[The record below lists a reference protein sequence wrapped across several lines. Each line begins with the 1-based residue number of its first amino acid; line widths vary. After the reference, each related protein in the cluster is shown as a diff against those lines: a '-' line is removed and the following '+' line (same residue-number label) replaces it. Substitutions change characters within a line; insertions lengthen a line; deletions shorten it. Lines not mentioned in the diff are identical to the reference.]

1 VTAEKV
7 FKSSKVPHLPVDNNY
22 SSAAYQK
29 DLTRFPGKK
38 RRETTLQK
46 GAHTMAM
53 NNITLTSGMR
63 QNLFSLQQT
72 QSMMETTQT
81 RLSTGKRV
89 NSALDDPINFFAAQG
104 HTQRASDLAM
114 RKDEMSEAI
123 QTIKAADNGISAI
136 TDMIA
141 SAKSLAQSALAT
153 NNTTERATLSSQYD
167 DMIDQIELLQAD
179 SGYKGTNLLDASQ
192 SITVAFDESGESSL
206 TVAGKDGTGGL
217 DGTSATSTWQLDAS
231 ITADIATLDT
241 ARDNLRTSSKT
252 LSNQLSTITTRQE
265 FTSKMINTLE
275 DGAATLVNADLNEEG
290 ANMLMLQTRQS
301 LGTTS
306 LSLASQAAQSVMRLF

>member
-1 VTAEKV
+1 
-7 FKSSKVPHLPVDNNY
+7 
-22 SSAAYQK
+22 
-29 DLTRFPGKK
+29 
-38 RRETTLQK
+38 
-46 GAHTMAM
+46 M

-63 QNLFSLQQT
+63 ANLFSLQQT
-72 QSMMETTQT
+72 QTMMETTQT
-81 RLSTGKRV
+81 RLSSGKRV

-104 HTQRASDLAM
+104 HTQRATDLAM

-123 QTIKAADNGISAI
+123 QTIKAANNGLEAM

-141 SAKSLAQSALAT
+141 SAKSLAQSAMAT
-153 NNTTERATLSSQYD
+153 NDTTERGT
-167 DMIDQIELLQAD
+167 LQAQYEEMLGQISDIIDD
-179 SGYKGTNLLDASQ
+179 SGYKGTNLLDSTNNQ
-192 SITVAFDESGESSL
+192 EIVVAFDESGQSTL
-206 TVAGKDGTGGL
+206 TVEAEDVISDLEVVGSVGDW
-217 DGTSATSTWQLDAS
+217 SADMANITAS
-231 ITADIATLDT
+231 IASLDD
-241 ARDNLRTSSKT
+241 ARDTVRTAAKT

-265 FTSKMINTLE
+265 FTTKMINTLE

>member
-1 VTAEKV
+1 
-7 FKSSKVPHLPVDNNY
+7 
-22 SSAAYQK
+22 
-29 DLTRFPGKK
+29 
-38 RRETTLQK
+38 
-46 GAHTMAM
+46 MAM

-72 QSMMETTQT
+72 STAMETTQT
-81 RLSTGKRV
+81 RLSTGKKV

-104 HTQRASDLAM
+104 HTQRANDLSM

-123 QTIKAADNGISAI
+123 QTIKAADNGISAV

-141 SAKSLAQSALAT
+141 SAKSLAQSAMAT
-153 NNTTERATLSSQYD
+153 NDTTERATLAGQYD
-167 DMIDQIELLQAD
+167 EMMTQISELRSD

-192 SITVAFDESGESSL
+192 SITVSFDESGDSTL
-206 TVAGKDGTGGL
+206 TVTGKDGTGAL
-217 DGTSATSTWQLDAS
+217 NGTTSTNDWALDS
-231 ITADIATLDT
+231 EITADIAKLDT
-241 ARDNLRTSSKT
+241 ARDTLRTSAKT

-275 DGAATLVNADLNEEG
+275 DGAASLVNADLNEEG

>member
-1 VTAEKV
+1 
-7 FKSSKVPHLPVDNNY
+7 
-22 SSAAYQK
+22 
-29 DLTRFPGKK
+29 
-38 RRETTLQK
+38 
-46 GAHTMAM
+46 MAM
-53 NNITLTSGMR
+53 NDITLTSGMR

-72 QSMMETTQT
+72 STAMETTQT
-81 RLSTGKRV
+81 RLSTGKKV

-104 HTQRASDLAM
+104 HTQRANDLSM

-123 QTIKAADNGISAI
+123 QTIKAADNGISAV

-141 SAKSLAQSALAT
+141 SAKSLAQSAMAT
-153 NNTTERATLSSQYD
+153 NDTTERATLAGQYD
-167 DMIDQIELLQAD
+167 EMMTQISELRSD

-192 SITVAFDESGESSL
+192 SITVSFDESGDSTL
-206 TVAGKDGTGGL
+206 TVTGKDGTGAL
-217 DGTSATSTWQLDAS
+217 NGTTSTNDWALDS
-231 ITADIATLDT
+231 EITADIAKLDT
-241 ARDNLRTSSKT
+241 ARDTLRTSAKT

-275 DGAATLVNADLNEEG
+275 DGAASLVNADLNEEG

>member
-1 VTAEKV
+1 
-7 FKSSKVPHLPVDNNY
+7 
-22 SSAAYQK
+22 
-29 DLTRFPGKK
+29 
-38 RRETTLQK
+38 
-46 GAHTMAM
+46 M

-63 QNLFSLQQT
+63 SNLFSLQQT
-72 QSMMETTQT
+72 QTMMESTQT

-141 SAKSLAQSALAT
+141 SAKSLAQSAMAT
-153 NNTTERATLSSQYD
+153 NDVAEREALADQYD
-167 DMIDQIELLQAD
+167 VMLTQIGELVDD

-192 SITVAFDESGESSL
+192 SITVSFNEN
-206 TVAGKDGTGGL
+206 
-217 DGTSATSTWQLDAS
+217 GTSVLAVNGQDVVADLETAAGDWENADLDVGAAAIEDS
-231 ITADIATLDT
+231 IEALDD
-241 ARDNLRTSSKT
+241 ARDTVRTASKT

>member
-1 VTAEKV
+1 
-7 FKSSKVPHLPVDNNY
+7 
-22 SSAAYQK
+22 
-29 DLTRFPGKK
+29 
-38 RRETTLQK
+38 
-46 GAHTMAM
+46 M

-63 QNLFSLQQT
+63 ANLFSLQQT
-72 QSMMETTQT
+72 QTMMETTQT
-81 RLSTGKRV
+81 RLSSGKKV

-123 QTIKAADNGISAI
+123 QTIKAANNGLEAM

-141 SAKSLAQSALAT
+141 SAKSLAQSAMAT
-153 NNTTERATLSSQYD
+153 NDLSERETLQGQYE
-167 DMIDQIELLQAD
+167 DMLGQIEDVIED
-179 SGYKGTNLLDASQ
+179 SGYKGTNLLDSSNSQ
-192 SITVAFDESGESSL
+192 SITVSFDESGDSSL
-206 TVAGKDGTGGL
+206 TVDAEDVIGDFEEIGAETVASWSDGTTAGIEGSIESL
-217 DGTSATSTWQLDAS
+217 DN
-231 ITADIATLDT
+231 
-241 ARDNLRTSSKT
+241 ARDAVRTAAKT

-265 FTSKMINTLE
+265 FTTKMINTLE
-275 DGAATLVNADLNEEG
+275 DGAASLVNADLNEEG

>member
-1 VTAEKV
+1 
-7 FKSSKVPHLPVDNNY
+7 
-22 SSAAYQK
+22 
-29 DLTRFPGKK
+29 
-38 RRETTLQK
+38 
-46 GAHTMAM
+46 MAM

-63 QNLFSLQQT
+63 ANLFSLQNTQT
-72 QSMMETTQT
+72 LMESTQT

-104 HTQRASDLAM
+104 HTQRAGDLAM

-123 QTIKAADNGISAI
+123 QTIKSADNGISAI

-153 NNTTERATLSSQYD
+153 NNTTERATLSGQYNT
-167 DMIDQIELLQAD
+167 MMTQISELRGD

-192 SITVAFDESGESSL
+192 SITVSFDESGDSTL
-206 TVAGKDGTGGL
+206 AVAGKDGTGAL
-217 DGTSATSTWQLDAS
+217 NGTTATSSWATDAN
-231 ITADIATLDT
+231 ITADIAKLDT
-241 ARDNLRTSSKT
+241 ARDTLRTTSKT

>member
-1 VTAEKV
+1 
-7 FKSSKVPHLPVDNNY
+7 
-22 SSAAYQK
+22 
-29 DLTRFPGKK
+29 
-38 RRETTLQK
+38 
-46 GAHTMAM
+46 MAM

-63 QNLFSLQQT
+63 ANLFSLQQT
-72 QSMMETTQT
+72 QTMMETTQT

-153 NNTTERATLSSQYD
+153 NNTAEQDALNTQFDSMMT
-167 DMIDQIELLQAD
+167 QITQLRDD
-179 SGYKGTNLLDASQ
+179 SGYKGTNLLDDTQ
-192 SITVAFDESGESSL
+192 SIVVSFDESGDSSL
-206 TVAGKDGTGGL
+206 TVSGEDGTGSLEG
-217 DGTSATSTWQLDAS
+217 ATFAADWNSEAN
-231 ITADIATLDT
+231 ITADIALLDT
-241 ARDNLRTSSKT
+241 ARDELRTSSKT

-275 DGAATLVNADLNEEG
+275 DGAANLVNADLNEEG

>member
-1 VTAEKV
+1 
-7 FKSSKVPHLPVDNNY
+7 
-22 SSAAYQK
+22 
-29 DLTRFPGKK
+29 
-38 RRETTLQK
+38 
-46 GAHTMAM
+46 M

-63 QNLFSLQQT
+63 ANLFSLQQT
-72 QSMMETTQT
+72 QTMMETTQT

-104 HTQRASDLAM
+104 HTQRAGDLAM

-153 NNTTERATLSSQYD
+153 NDTGERLSLSQQYD
-167 DMIDQIELLQAD
+167 TMMTQIGLQQAD

-192 SITVAFDESGESSL
+192 SIAVSFNE
-206 TVAGKDGTGGL
+206 
-217 DGTSATSTWQLDAS
+217 DGTSKLTVQGQNVIGQLETTAGAWESDTPATGVAAIEASIDALDAARTTVR
-231 ITADIATLDT
+231 TA
-241 ARDNLRTSSKT
+241 SKT
-252 LSNQLSTITTRQE
+252 LSNSLSTITTRQE
-265 FTSKMINTLE
+265 FTTKMINTLE
-275 DGAATLVNADLNEEG
+275 DGAANLVNADLNEEG

>member
-1 VTAEKV
+1 
-7 FKSSKVPHLPVDNNY
+7 
-22 SSAAYQK
+22 
-29 DLTRFPGKK
+29 
-38 RRETTLQK
+38 
-46 GAHTMAM
+46 MAL
-53 NNITLTSGMR
+53 NSITLTSGMR
-63 QNLFSLQQT
+63 QNLFALQQT
-72 QSMMETTQT
+72 QTLMETTQQ

-104 HTQRASDLAM
+104 HTQRANDLAM

-153 NNTTERATLSSQYD
+153 NNTTERATLSGQYNTMMTQISQLRD
-167 DMIDQIELLQAD
+167 D

-192 SITVAFDESGESSL
+192 SITVSFDESGESSL
-206 TVAGKDGTGGL
+206 TVAGKDGTGNL
-217 DGTSATSTWQLDAS
+217 NGTTAS
-231 ITADIATLDT
+231 NSWAAEADITGDIALLDE
-241 ARDNLRTSSKT
+241 ARDSLRTSSKT

-290 ANMLMLQTRQS
+290 ANMLMLQTRQA

-306 LSLASQAAQSVMRLF
+306 LSMASQAAQSVLRLF

>member
-1 VTAEKV
+1 
-7 FKSSKVPHLPVDNNY
+7 
-22 SSAAYQK
+22 
-29 DLTRFPGKK
+29 
-38 RRETTLQK
+38 
-46 GAHTMAM
+46 MAM

-72 QSMMETTQT
+72 QTMMESTQT

-104 HTQRASDLAM
+104 HTQRAGDLAM

-123 QTIKAADNGISAI
+123 QTIKSADNGISAI

-153 NNTTERATLSSQYD
+153 NNTTERSTLSGQYNTMMTQISQLRD
-167 DMIDQIELLQAD
+167 D
-179 SGYKGTNLLDASQ
+179 SGYKGTNLLDATQ
-192 SITVAFDESGESSL
+192 SITVTFDESGDSTL
-206 TVAGKDGTGGL
+206 TVSGKDGTGAL
-217 DGTSATSTWQLDAS
+217 NGTTATNTWTDDAD
-231 ITADIATLDT
+231 ITADIALLDT
-241 ARDNLRTSSKT
+241 ARDTLRTSSKT

>member
-1 VTAEKV
+1 
-7 FKSSKVPHLPVDNNY
+7 
-22 SSAAYQK
+22 
-29 DLTRFPGKK
+29 
-38 RRETTLQK
+38 
-46 GAHTMAM
+46 MAM

-63 QNLFSLQQT
+63 SNLFSLQQT
-72 QSMMETTQT
+72 QTLMESTQT

-153 NNTTERATLSSQYD
+153 NDVAEREALADQYD
-167 DMIDQIELLQAD
+167 VMLTQIGELVDD

-192 SITVAFDESGESSL
+192 SITVSFNEN
-206 TVAGKDGTGGL
+206 
-217 DGTSATSTWQLDAS
+217 GTSVLDVDGQDVESDLEAAAGDWENADLDTGAAAIEAS
-231 ITADIATLDT
+231 ITALDD
-241 ARDNLRTSSKT
+241 ARDTVRTASKT

>member
-1 VTAEKV
+1 
-7 FKSSKVPHLPVDNNY
+7 
-22 SSAAYQK
+22 
-29 DLTRFPGKK
+29 
-38 RRETTLQK
+38 
-46 GAHTMAM
+46 MAM
-53 NNITLTSGMR
+53 HNITLTSGMR

-72 QSMMETTQT
+72 SNMMETTQT
-81 RLSTGKRV
+81 RLSSGKRV

-104 HTQRASDLAM
+104 HTQRAGDLAM

-123 QTIKAADNGISAI
+123 QTIKAANNGLEAM

-141 SAKSLAQSALAT
+141 SAKSLAQSAMAT
-153 NNTTERATLSSQYD
+153 NDLSERQTLQGQYD
-167 DMIDQIELLQAD
+167 DMLDQISDIIDD
-179 SGYKGTNLLDASQ
+179 SGYKGTNLLDSANTQ
-192 SITVAFDESGESSL
+192 SITVSFDESGTSNL
-206 TVAGKDGTGGL
+206 TVNAEDVISDFQDIGTGGAIG
-217 DGTSATSTWQLDAS
+217 DWGADVANITAS
-231 ITADIATLDT
+231 IESLDD
-241 ARDNLRTSSKT
+241 ARDTVRTAAKT

-265 FTSKMINTLE
+265 FTTKMINTLE